1 VTEKKTWGSTVMGW
15 FVERDDKDSTLA
27 EVEAEAAAEEAAP
40 ATPAPAAPPVQL
52 AGDVPLPAAGA
63 AIDFA
68 GIYRAARIGEEE
80 QGRVEKA
87 LALLKNLPAETP
99 REVKRQIVEAS
110 LKAFGYPVEQII
122 QAGVAEINALQAYIE
137 FSHRNTQR
145 VVAET
150 GARIEGLE
158 KEIADLKS
166 LIEQK
171 AAAQQALAGQ
181 SNQQKLRVQ
190 EVLEFFGQETVERV
204 LRESPKPGE
213 PAQ

>member
-1 VTEKKTWGSTVMGW
+1 VSDKKSWGSTVIGW
-15 FVERDDKDSTLA
+15 FVERDDKESALA
-27 EVEAEAAAEEAAP
+27 EVETAAAEDAP
-40 ATPAPAAPPVQL
+40 EPPAPAAAPVQL
-52 AGDVPLPAAGA
+52 AGEVPLPESGA
-63 AIDFA
+63 AIDYA

-137 FSHRNTQR
+137 FSQRTTQKM
-145 VVAET
+145 VAET
-150 GARIEGLE
+150 SARMESLQ
-158 KEIADLKS
+158 KEIADLGA

-171 AAAQQALAGQ
+171 LAAQQAVTGQ

-204 LRESPKPGE
+204 LRDSPKPGA
-213 PAQ
+213 PSGQ